1 MDLDLTNFLQHTVV
15 RWLSIGPAVKRILEQ
30 WEAVTQF
37 INDLAK
43 DPKKLPRSTNFKIVH
58 VMLNAK
64 EKMVTRVLLEL
75 NDVIPVFEQFLLLFQ
90 RASPVIHIMYDS
102 MCDILVRLL
111 RRFMK
116 GQAVEKR
123 YGSDLTYIECQDVK
137 LQLPDKSIVIG
148 KGAREALVK
157 LTSEQQRQALLGI
170 HSFMCTTATE
180 LQQKLPLK
188 NELLRQLGCTNP
200 TVLQP
205 AISTSEVIDEWKL
218 FQVDNELPD
227 YNQQERI
234 EKYWNAVFQLQ
245 SSDGQLRYKLL
256 PAVFKSALTLGQT
269 NVESESSLSVNAAIV
284 TQERTL
290 LSENTIIG
298 LCVVKEAVRFFDP
311 VSNQPE
317 KIAITDDLRRFVRN
331 AHAAYKERLE
341 RERED
346 EEKKRQEVQR
356 MKEISEKAKKEK
368 ERLLEKKK
376 SLELTE
382 DNLNEQEEKARQKLS
397 VADELLKDATSK
409 LDSALASKP
418 INTNSITAA
427 KMMLETASVKREEAM
442 DELGEIGKRRKS
454 LDKSTHKLL
463 DQALPSKETSKS
475 KRKLESEE
483 KSQKKLKK

>member
-1 MDLDLTNFLQHTVV
+1 
-15 RWLSIGPAVKRILEQ
+15 
-30 WEAVTQF
+30 
-37 INDLAK
+37 
-43 DPKKLPRSTNFKIVH
+43 
-58 VMLNAK
+58 
-64 EKMVTRVLLEL
+64 MVTRVLLEFL

-123 YGSDLTYIECQDVK
+123 YGSDLISIECQDVK

-170 HSFMCTTATE
+170 CSFMCTTATE

-188 NELLRQLGCTNP
+188 NELLMQLGCTNP
-200 TVLQP
+200 LKRKKESTVSSIERLTTVLQP

-256 PAVFKSALTLGQT
+256 PAVIKSALTLGQT
-269 NVESESSLSVNAAIV
+269 NAESERSLSVNAAIV
-284 TQERTL
+284 TRERTL

-317 KIAITDDLRRFVRN
+317 KITITDDLRRFVRN

-368 ERLLEKKK
+368 R
-376 SLELTE
+376 
-382 DNLNEQEEKARQKLS
+382 
-397 VADELLKDATSK
+397 
-409 LDSALASKP
+409 
-418 INTNSITAA
+418 
-427 KMMLETASVKREEAM
+427 
-442 DELGEIGKRRKS
+442 GCWKRRN
-454 LDKSTHKLL
+454 LWN
-463 DQALPSKETSKS
+463 
-475 KRKLESEE
+475 
-483 KSQKKLKK
+483 SQKII